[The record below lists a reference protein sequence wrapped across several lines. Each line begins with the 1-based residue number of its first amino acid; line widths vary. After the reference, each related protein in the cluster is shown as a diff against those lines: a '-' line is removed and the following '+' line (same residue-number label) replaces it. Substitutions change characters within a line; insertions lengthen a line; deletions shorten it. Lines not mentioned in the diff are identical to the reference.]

1 MNRASKD
8 RNRRGSLYGLS
19 SSGSFPGNEYTLDDA
34 HGGRG
39 LRRGKVRGRRG
50 RTTGYDRRFQ
60 VAYERGVAYDR
71 RGDARAERP
80 STVADGRT
88 GHRSPFSPASPP
100 SSLQRDMSRVG
111 LALDRARWAKSLTLG
126 ALAKASNPPITP
138 IKVPAGVA
146 PPVKAAQ
153 AAQVLPACMPEKKVG
168 NEDNIR
174 RAFKIIDAD
183 GSGTLDQVRVGCGR
197 AGRVQG
203 RARAGGGGAS
213 DGSSDWFRPCRR
225 RGV

>member
-8 RNRRGSLYGLS
+8 RNRRGSLYGLA

-34 HGGRG
+34 QGGRG
-39 LRRGKVRGRRG
+39 RRRGKLRGRSG
-50 RTTGYDRRFQ
+50 RATGYDRRFP

-71 RGDARAERP
+71 RGNARAERP

-111 LALDRARWAKSLTLG
+111 LALDRARWAKSLTQG
-126 ALAKASNPPITP
+126 ALANASNPPITP

-146 PPVKAAQ
+146 PPVEAAQ
-153 AAQVLPACMPEKKVG
+153 AARVLPVKKVG

-183 GSGTLDQVRVGCGR
+183 GSGTLDQVRVGWREMRVRER
-197 AGRVQG
+197 A
-203 RARAGGGGAS
+203 ARGWGWGAS
-213 DGSSDWFRPCRR
+213 EGSRDWFRPCRR
-225 RGV
+225 RRGV